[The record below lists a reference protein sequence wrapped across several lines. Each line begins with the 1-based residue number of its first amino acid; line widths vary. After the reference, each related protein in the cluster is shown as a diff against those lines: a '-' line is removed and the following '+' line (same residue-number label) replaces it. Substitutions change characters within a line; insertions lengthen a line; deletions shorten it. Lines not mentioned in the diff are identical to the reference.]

1 MQMGWRMV
9 KVKALIFGVLLSQ
22 QALAGLSIPGIL
34 NPQLH
39 GAEDAL
45 SKAGL
50 VEFQDEVVDEK
61 EIELTDT
68 QNHEAKVWNLTEAEE
83 KRYLQLMQS
92 RSGVYYQGLR
102 MSPIDILGLNARNDM
117 ERAHFA
123 ELAAKQEAQKVAQNI
138 AWNNAFYEAYNEIF
152 KDTPVISDFDPTPFS
167 PYSYQPIQLQ
177 QGETLFLFIKPD
189 DAVKTIIMQL
199 VDTITHTPNTTLHL
213 LFIDM
218 DNDAIQL
225 WANRQQLPLSLVTSQ
240 KITLSQGNQQYEALT
255 LKKKHTPLLL
265 ISHGKSSQVVDL
277 GRF

>member
-1 MQMGWRMV
+1 ML
-9 KVKALIFGVLLSQ
+9 KVKSIILGILLSQ
-22 QALAGLSIPGIL
+22 QALAGLSIPGIS
-34 NPQLH
+34 NSQLH
-39 GAEDAL
+39 GTENAL

-50 VEFQDEVVDEK
+50 TEFQDEVVEEK
-61 EIELTDT
+61 EIELTAG
-68 QNHEAKVWNLTEAEE
+68 QNHQAKVWNLTEAEE

-92 RSGVYYQGLR
+92 RSGIYYQGLH
-102 MSPIDILGLNARNDM
+102 MSPIDILGLNARNDA

-138 AWNNAFYEAYNEIF
+138 AWNNAFYEAYNKLF
-152 KDTPVISDFDPTPFS
+152 KDTPVIGDFDPS
-167 PYSYQPIQLQ
+167 PYSPYAHQPIQLQ

-189 DAVKTIIMQL
+189 DAVKTIVMQL
-199 VDTITHTPNTTLHL
+199 VDAITRTPNTTLHL

-240 KITLSQGNQQYEALT
+240 QITLSPGKQQYEALT

-265 ISHGKSSQVVDL
+265 ITHGKSSQVVDL